1 MEQTEWLIMLGLG
14 AFFLALGIALVFG
27 GRKEEKAYYDGIAGR
42 EDVREFVAHDPER
55 AEPGAL
61 KVGGW
66 IAVAAGMVTMV
77 ISGSILI
84 WG

>member
-1 MEQTEWLIMLGLG
+1 MLGMG
-14 AFFLALGIALVFG
+14 AFFLTLGIALVFG
-27 GRKEEKAYYDGIAGR
+27 GRKEEKAYYDGIASH
-42 EDVREFVAHDPER
+42 EDVREFVSHDPER

-66 IAVAAGMVTMV
+66 IAVAAGVVTMI

>member
-1 MEQTEWLIMLGLG
+1 MDQAEWLVALGLG
-14 AFFLALGIALVFG
+14 AFFLILGIALVFG
-27 GRKEEKAYYDGIAGR
+27 GRKEEQSYYDGIASH
-42 EDVREFVAHDPER
+42 EDVREFMGHDPER

-66 IAVAAGMVTMV
+66 ISFATGLVVMG
-77 ISGSILI
+77 ISGGMLI